1 MRWSVSAFCLSLFT
15 LSVFGSV
22 HESRSR
28 GWTTE
33 RKLEA
38 RELTRSLWNHGFD
51 SYMHHAFPLDELK
64 PLTCTGQGP
73 DWFDPTA
80 IHFNDVLANCS
91 VTLIDN
97 LDSFLILN
105 NRTGFNNAVWNT
117 ISHVSF
123 DVDTKPQVFETTIR
137 VLGGLLSAHIFSV
150 EPNYG
155 FAIPGY
161 DNQLLSLA
169 YDLGE
174 RLLQAFDTP
183 TGIPYARV
191 NLRRG
196 VPAGETTETCSAGAG
211 SLLLEFTTLSR
222 LTGDPRFEDAAVR
235 SFFAIWNRRSQL
247 DLIGNTI
254 DLISGRWLN
263 PGNSGIGAGI
273 DSFYEYALKMY
284 VLTGENRYLDVWND
298 SYGPLMK
305 HSRGADGFWYRTVS
319 METGELAT
327 TWIDSLG
334 AFWPGLQVLAGDVE
348 SAIKSHMAYWN
359 LWKRFSGMPET
370 FNVMT
375 REGISLGYPLRPEFI
390 ESTYFLYRATRD
402 SFYLDVGARILED
415 FIRRTKVPCGLA
427 TVSNVLTGAHE
438 DRMESFALSE
448 SLKYL
453 YLLFDEDNMF
463 NQDFRN
469 FVFTTEGHVLFL
481 DNMYFRQP
489 PPIQPALHRSSHSI
503 CPAYS
508 PPLVTSSRQGGSDL
522 GDLGGLIGSVRERP
536 DFEYARLLAGIVVSP
551 DAYDKL
557 SWSKTS
563 GDKNPFAV
571 IAEEDKAWW
580 DENGWCEVPRVEEYV
595 HEWILS
601 SDGGLVPEDRFPGPD
616 KIRKVVDGYEVLNI
630 TGIRTQVTARIDRT
644 AYDITRLGQYRV
656 YTGQKVYI
664 SDPIIL
670 RTLRRSEALPKSFRR
685 FGLPD
690 VILYFSFAPSLTS
703 SPWPSNF
710 QAPLRSANAGFNE
723 SFVFDALAATA
734 SFGGNPV
741 LPPQPFPLS
750 EPLESESASGETSQQ
765 TRTTMPDPL
774 IFSAD
779 SPFNGA
785 VRVVRAPVDNPY
797 GCHDYPRDFI
807 RWYSPPV
814 RSGGQAQEKGSV
826 TSSTLSSL
834 PTPTPSSSCP
844 SSSTFPSPSSS
855 EPSAHLL
862 PVVVFIR
869 RGECAFLQKLI
880 LAKKAHFAGVIV
892 WNDSRKREPSESE
905 AGPGSSGGSDG
916 RARGTGGSGGGK
928 LDADDGELINPSIDK
943 SDEELAR
950 RELWDVSIVAVGRDD
965 GSVIDEM
972 LGVAEERSVNA
983 NDGGGWDVIVEVKRV
998 EDVIK
1003 QDENTTGK
1011 KKNKVNDVDDG
1022 DDDDGGKKKAHE
1034 SGSANSTPP
1043 PPVQLYINGLALRNT
1058 IVLR

>member
-1 MRWSVSAFCLSLFT
+1 MRWSISAFCLSLLT
-15 LSVFGSV
+15 LSVSGSV

-222 LTGDPRFEDAAVR
+222 LTGDPRFEDAAVK

-448 SLKYL
+448 SLKASYL

-463 NQDFRN
+463 NKDFRN

-508 PPLVTSSRQGGSDL
+508 PPLVTFSRQGGSHL

-601 SDGGLVPEDRFPGPD
+601 SDGGLVSEDRFPGPD

-670 RTLRRSEALPKSFRR
+670 RTLRRSEASPKSFRR

-690 VILYFSFAPSLTS
+690 IILYFSFAPSLTS
-703 SPWPSNF
+703 SHWPSNF

-734 SFGGNPV
+734 SFGGNP
-741 LPPQPFPLS
+741 
-750 EPLESESASGETSQQ
+750 SESASGETSQQ
-765 TRTTMPDPL
+765 TRMTMPDPL

-785 VRVVRAPVDNPY
+785 VRVVP
-797 GCHDYPRDFI
+797 
-807 RWYSPPV
+807 
-814 RSGGQAQEKGSV
+814 
-826 TSSTLSSL
+826 
-834 PTPTPSSSCP
+834 
-844 SSSTFPSPSSS
+844 
-855 EPSAHLL
+855 HLL

-880 LAKKAHFAGVIV
+880 LAKKAHFAGVIM
-892 WNDSRKREPSESE
+892 
-905 AGPGSSGGSDG
+905 
-916 RARGTGGSGGGK
+916 
-928 LDADDGELINPSIDK
+928 DADDGELINPSIDK

-950 RELWDVSIVAVGRDD
+950 RELWDVSIVVVGRDD
-965 GSVIDEM
+965 GSVMDEM

-983 NDGGGWDVIVEVKRV
+983 NDGEGWDVIVEVKRV

-1011 KKNKVNDVDDG
+1011 KKKKVNDGDDG